1 MAVKKSLFD
10 LSKRERQILESVY
23 RRGESAVSEV
33 LSDLANPPSYS
44 CVRAIMGML
53 VRKGVLAYRRDGKRY
68 LYRAVMP
75 KPKAQKSALKNLLVN
90 LFGGRATDAMAALL
104 DVAAD
109 DLTDEDFDRMNRM
122 IEQSR
127 KENR

>member
-1 MAVKKSLFD
+1 MASKKALHD
-10 LSKRERQILESVY
+10 LGKRERQILEAVY
-23 RRGESAVSEV
+23 RRGESAVSDV
-33 LSDLANPPSYS
+33 LADLADPPSYS

-68 LYRAVMP
+68 LYKAVTS

-90 LFGGRATDAMAALL
+90 LFGGRATDAMATLL

-109 DLTDEDFDRMNRM
+109 DLSDEDFQRMSRM

-127 KENR
+127 KENQ

>member
-1 MAVKKSLFD
+1 MALKKSLFD
-10 LSKRERQILESVY
+10 LSKRERQILETVY

-33 LSDLANPPSYS
+33 LADLADPPSYS

-53 VRKGVLAYRRDGKRY
+53 VRKGVLAYRRVGKRY
-68 LYRAVMP
+68 LYKAVTP

-90 LFGGRATDAMAALL
+90 LFGGRATEAMATLL
-104 DVAAD
+104 DVAAE
-109 DLTDEDFDRMNRM
+109 DLSDEDFDRMNCM